1 MVHGSRITMQRPRP
15 RLASLCV
22 QKLRN
27 IQFSLCFVRL
37 SGETSDSA
45 QFARIE
51 LQQQPKLAATVRYF
65 HVKQSGAALAPA
77 PPSPTVQVY
86 YVSISSIRTSAA
98 KERRREDSKRREQS
112 PQRERRALKWEIV
125 VFGILAK
132 YHLPSSSQLPFFLT
146 FIPNMGNERRVS

>member
-1 MVHGSRITMQRPRP
+1 MVHGSRITMQRPWP

-51 LQQQPKLAATVRYF
+51 VQQQPKLAATVRYF

-77 PPSPTVQVY
+77 PPSLPNCTGVLCIHFEYQN
-86 YVSISSIRTSAA
+86 ICG
-98 KERRREDSKRREQS
+98 KGEDSKRREQS